1 MFVWEELE
9 PRVSYLSGKVGK
21 AAPLYRA
28 KVPGGWIVC
37 LLAGVPQGGGAGGLA
52 FLPDPSHKWDGSSL
66 DWESFTSSSSSGDG
80 NKNLN
85 G

>member
-21 AAPLYRA
+21 AAPFYRA

-37 LLAGVPQGGGAGGLA
+37 LLAAVPNGGAGGLT
-52 FLPDPSHKWDGSSL
+52 FFPDPDHKWDGSTL
-66 DWESFTSSSSSGDG
+66 DWKSLTASPPGDKQPV
-80 NKNLN
+80 N
-85 G
+85 